1 MEKSYEDHPHFSM
14 RGRDQDTVIVTD
26 LIGKDQCQISK
37 GIPRM
42 ANRGLH
48 KVEETIELHRT
59 IHNRLMIHQDKG
71 KTEVRHQLQLL
82 EEGIHISQVEIQYL
96 HIRAITTSRC
106 KGMVHK
112 EITVYMLL
120 LVRGN
125 IGVSGQGE

>member
-14 RGRDQDTVIVTD
+14 RGRGQDTVIVTD
-26 LIGKDQCQISK
+26 LIDKDQCQISK
-37 GIPRM
+37 GIPHM

-48 KVEETIELHRT
+48 MVEETIGLHKI

-71 KTEVRHQLQLL
+71 KTEVIHQLMLL
-82 EEGIHISQVEIQYL
+82 EEGMHISQVEIQCL
-96 HIRAITTSRC
+96 HISAITTNRC

-112 EITVYMLL
+112 EIRVYMLL

-125 IGVSGQGE
+125 IGVSGRE